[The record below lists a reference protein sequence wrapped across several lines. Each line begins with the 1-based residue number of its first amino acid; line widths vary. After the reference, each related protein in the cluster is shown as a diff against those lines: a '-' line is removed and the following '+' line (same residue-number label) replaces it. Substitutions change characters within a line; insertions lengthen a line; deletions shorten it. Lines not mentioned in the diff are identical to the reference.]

1 MTIQWYP
8 GHMAKAFR
16 QVEEKLKLVDMVFE
30 LIDARL
36 PYSSRNP
43 KVDELVKNKARLV
56 LLTKSDLADSE
67 ANQSWLSY
75 FQTRGIH
82 VLPVDAQSGA
92 GISKIPGICE
102 RIMKELFEKRA
113 KKGIVSKK
121 LRALV
126 IGIPNVGKS
135 SLINR
140 LAKRQATAIG
150 NRPGITKAQQWI
162 RVGQTLEL
170 LDTPGVLWPK
180 FDNEK
185 VAMSLAMSGAIKDE
199 ILPIEEVAHYFI
211 EFMVDR
217 YPHLFQDRFGLNHDD
232 LSSLTAVEMMEEI
245 GRKRGCLQRGGE
257 INMEKTS
264 ELILRDFRLGRLGQ
278 ITLEL
283 PEDIDEEESSS

>member
-1 MTIQWYP
+1 MTIHWYP

-43 KVDELVKNKARLV
+43 KVDELVRNKARLI
-56 LLTKSDLADSE
+56 LLTKSDLADQQ
-67 ANQSWLSY
+67 ANGSWLSY
-75 FQTRGIH
+75 FQSQGVH
-82 VLPVDAQSGA
+82 VLAVDAQSGE
-92 GISKIPGICE
+92 GISKIPAICE
-102 RIMKELFEKRA
+102 KVMTPLFEKRA
-113 KKGIVSKK
+113 RKGIISKK
-121 LRALV
+121 IRALV

-140 LAKRQATAIG
+140 LAKRQAAAIG

-162 RVGQTLEL
+162 RVGQVLEL

-185 VAMSLAMSGAIKDE
+185 VAMSLAISGAIKDE
-199 ILPIEEVAHYFI
+199 ILPIEEVAHSFI
-211 EFMVDR
+211 HFMVER
-217 YPHLFQDRFGLNHDD
+217 YPQLLKERFEFTDED
-232 LSSLTAVEMMEEI
+232 LSLMTNLELMTEI
-245 GRKRGCLQRGGE
+245 GKRRGCLQRGGDIHIEKVSE
-257 INMEKTS
+257 I
-264 ELILRDFRLGRLGQ
+264 ILREFRLGRVGR

-283 PEDIDEEESSS
+283 PGDVSGSGCYK

>member
-43 KVDELVKNKARLV
+43 KVDDLVKDKARLV
-56 LLTKSDLADSE
+56 LLTKADLADRQ
-67 ANQSWLSY
+67 ATDRWQSY
-75 FQTRGIH
+75 FQSRGIQ
-82 VLPVDAQSGA
+82 VLLVDAQSGE
-92 GISKIPGICE
+92 GISRIPAFCE
-102 RIMKELFEKRA
+102 KIMKQLFEKRA
-113 KKGIVSKK
+113 KRGIISKK
-121 LRALV
+121 IRALV

-140 LAKRQATAIG
+140 LAKRQAAAIG

-199 ILPIEEVAHYFI
+199 ILPIEDVAHFFVG
-211 EFMVDR
+211 FMVSR
-217 YPHLFQDRFGLNHDD
+217 YSELLQERFEFNSND
-232 LSSLTAVEMMEEI
+232 LSSLSVVELMEEI

-264 ELILRDFRLGRLGQ
+264 EIILRDFRLGRMGQ

-283 PEDIDEEESSS
+283 PEDIYEEELS